1 MRDWAVPELRFGVL
15 VVPDA
20 EFATLVERWRRVE
33 EFGFDLLFVAD
44 HYRHTGA
51 ASLPWFDGWTALAAM
66 ALKTKTVRI
75 GPLVANPVLRN
86 PAVVAKAAVAVDH
99 LSNGR
104 LELAIGKGVEEFD
117 HMAVGEPYWTAAER
131 SGRFREY
138 VEIVHGLLR
147 SWQTPFS
154 YEGRYYRTHEATVSP
169 GPLQRPQPPITVGGQ
184 SPSVRRIAAERASC
198 WNTFALGAVPFDEI
212 VETVRA
218 QNRELDEQC
227 VELGRDP
234 ATLRRSLVCW
244 KPLDPWETLD
254 AFESIVASFR
264 DAGISEFNVMWPPD
278 ERLPLLEKAAATI
291 ASLRAG

>member
-1 MRDWAVPELRFGVL
+1 MPALRFGVL
-15 VVPDA
+15 DVPDA
-20 EFATLVERWRRVE
+20 DFPTLVERWRRVE
-33 EFGFDLLFVAD
+33 ELGFDFLFVAD
-44 HYRHTGA
+44 HYRHTRA
-51 ASLPWFDGWTALAAM
+51 TSLPWFDGWTALAAM
-66 ALKTKTVRI
+66 ALETQTVRI
-75 GPLVANPVLRN
+75 GPLVANPVLRA

-117 HMAVGEPYWTAAER
+117 HMAVGQPYWTPSER
-131 SGRFREY
+131 SARFREY

-154 YEGRYYRTHEATVSP
+154 FEGRYYTTYEATVAP
-169 GPLQRPQPPITVGGQ
+169 GPVQRPQPPITVGGQ
-184 SPSVRRIAAERASC
+184 SRSVRRIAAERADC

-227 VELGRDP
+227 VELDRDP

-244 KPLDPWETLD
+244 KPLDPWEAPD
-254 AFESIVASFR
+254 AFERIVASFR
-264 DAGISEFNVMWPPD
+264 EAGISEFNVMWPSD
-278 ERLPLLEKAAATI
+278 ERLTLLERAAATI
-291 ASLRAG
+291 ASVRGG

>member
-1 MRDWAVPELRFGVL
+1 MPELRFGLL

-20 EFATLVERWRRVE
+20 PFPALAERWRRVE
-33 EFGFDLLFVAD
+33 ELGFDFLFVAD
-44 HYRHTGA
+44 HYRHTRGT
-51 ASLPWFDGWTALAAM
+51 SLPWFDGWTALAAM
-66 ALKTKTVRI
+66 ALETKTVRI
-75 GPLVANPVLRN
+75 GPLVANPVLRS

-169 GPLQRPQPPITVGGQ
+169 GPVQRPQPPITVGGQ
-184 SPSVRRIAAERASC
+184 SPSVRRIDPERAGC
-198 WNTFALGAVPFDEI
+198 WNTFALGAGPLDEI

-218 QNRELDEQC
+218 QNRKLDEQC
-227 VELGRDP
+227 V
-234 ATLRRSLVCW
+234 A
-244 KPLDPWETLD
+244 LD
-254 AFESIVASFR
+254 R
-264 DAGISEFNVMWPPD
+264 
-278 ERLPLLEKAAATI
+278 
-291 ASLRAG
+291 